1 MRSRRRRGRAAP
13 PEAIAEGGR
22 EVYLRAEEIGREDAM
37 LGFGKNTKPA
47 AGAETAVKD
56 TTDASFMADVIQA
69 SREQPV
75 VVDFWAP
82 WCGPCKTLG
91 PLLEQAVAAT
101 GGKVKMVKVNV
112 DQNQMVAQQLRVQ
125 SIPTVY
131 AFVDGQ
137 PVDGFMGAVSP
148 AEVKEFVA
156 RLARDADADMVGA
169 ALDQAEAL
177 LEQGAA
183 AEAAQ
188 TFAALL
194 SQDPENARAMG
205 GMIRATL
212 AVGDVER
219 AAQTLDAVPA
229 KIADQ
234 PPIAAA
240 RAAVDL
246 AMQTQDAG
254 ETRDLRA
261 RLERNPND
269 HEARFDLAIA
279 LLAKRDREGAV
290 DELLELFRRDREWNE
305 GAAKAQLMKVFDT
318 LGPKDPIALKGR
330 RRLSSMI
337 FS

>member
-1 MRSRRRRGRAAP
+1 
-13 PEAIAEGGR
+13 
-22 EVYLRAEEIGREDAM
+22 M
-37 LGFGKNTKPA
+37 LNFGKSAAPA
-47 AGAETAVKD
+47 AGANNATVKD
-56 TTDASFMADVIQA
+56 TTDATFMADVIEA
-69 SREQPV
+69 SKQTPV
-75 VVDFWAP
+75 IVDFWAP

-91 PLLEQAVAAT
+91 PQLEQAVAAT
-101 GGKVKMVKVNV
+101 NGKVRMVKVNV

-131 AFVDGQ
+131 AFIDGQ
-137 PVDGFMGAVSP
+137 PVDGFQGAVSP
-148 AEVKEFVA
+148 AQVQQFVD
-156 RLARDADADMVGA
+156 RLVQDATGDVVGQ
-169 ALDQAEAL
+169 ALEQGEQM

-183 AEAAQ
+183 SEAAQ
-188 TFAALL
+188 MFAAVL
-194 SQDPENARAMG
+194 QQEPENPRAIG

-212 AVGDVER
+212 LAGDVDR
-219 AAQTLDAVPA
+219 AAQMLDQVPA
-229 KIADQ
+229 KLADHAA
-234 PPIAAA
+234 ITAA

-246 AMQTQDAG
+246 ERQAQDAG

-261 RLERNPND
+261 LLDRDPDD
-269 HEARFDLAIA
+269 HQARFDLATA

-305 GAAKAQLMKVFDT
+305 GAAKEQLIKVFDT